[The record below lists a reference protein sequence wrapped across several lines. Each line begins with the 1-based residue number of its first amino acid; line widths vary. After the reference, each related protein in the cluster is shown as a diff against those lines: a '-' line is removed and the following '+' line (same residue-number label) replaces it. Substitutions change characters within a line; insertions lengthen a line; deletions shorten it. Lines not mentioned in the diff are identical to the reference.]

1 MKKIYV
7 IVVLLLLCLVQQ
19 GYSQVLRSMTP
30 RYNNA
35 SVKGNI
41 VFVSNNIIT
50 SSGAITTEAPPGG
63 TATNNGHTGLNVD
76 VDGTI
81 NVVVDLP
88 AEVEAGNAQSIC
100 AGATAT
106 LTGSSIGGTATSG
119 TWTITTSPAG
129 GDGALTGAGPDN
141 SPADATFTATVPGAY
156 TLTLTTNDMIA
167 IDNKNCFMLKI
178 VLLNN

>member
-7 IVVLLLLCLVQQ
+7 IVVLLFLCLVQQ

-76 VDGTI
+76 VDGTPPTSYI
-81 NVVVDLP
+81 AFGSNWKYLDNNTRPVGWETVAYVD
-88 AEVEAGNAQSIC
+88 
-100 AGATAT
+100 TA
-106 LTGSSIGGTATSG
+106 
-119 TWTITTSPAG
+119 
-129 GDGALTGAGPDN
+129 
-141 SPADATFTATVPGAY
+141 
-156 TLTLTTNDMIA
+156 
-167 IDNKNCFMLKI
+167 
-178 VLLNN
+178 